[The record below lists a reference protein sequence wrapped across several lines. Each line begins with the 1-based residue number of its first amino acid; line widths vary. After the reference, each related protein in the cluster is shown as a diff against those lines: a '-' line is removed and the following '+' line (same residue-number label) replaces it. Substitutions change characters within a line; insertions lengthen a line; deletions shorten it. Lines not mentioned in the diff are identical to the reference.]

1 MTQLSENSFAI
12 EVPEDASDI
21 DMDDGALY
29 YRSHIPGFPNPI
41 GRAKM
46 LPNLPPGEY
55 EIVCQDSKRIT
66 EEEAFKIVEHHL
78 APFDN
83 TIIGFEDY
91 TDVGY
96 TSCETAQ
103 ESFTTLLQ
111 SKHLNPSIRYVI
123 ILKTK

>member
-1 MTQLSENSFAI
+1 MTQLTQYTYAI
-12 EVPEDASDI
+12 EVPEDADCLGI
-21 DMDDGALY
+21 RNTKLG
-29 YRSHIPGFPNPI
+29 GFVNDRYFI
-41 GRAKM
+41 KT
-46 LPNLPPGEY
+46 LPPGEY